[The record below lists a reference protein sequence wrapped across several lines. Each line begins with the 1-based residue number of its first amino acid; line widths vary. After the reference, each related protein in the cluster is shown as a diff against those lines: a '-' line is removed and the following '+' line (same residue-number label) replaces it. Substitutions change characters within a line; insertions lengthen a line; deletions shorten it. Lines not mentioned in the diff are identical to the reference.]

1 MKKLNKKLLESISIV
16 KIHEQEE
23 DCQIDKRLLKRVIKD
38 VTSKIDDFQEAID
51 EIVAEYFALKTG
63 VNISQSLVID
73 WSRRW

>member
-1 MKKLNKKLLESISIV
+1 MKLNKKLIETISIV

-23 DCQIDKRLLKRVIKD
+23 DCQVDKRLLKKVIHD
-38 VTSKIDDFQEAID
+38 VTSKIDDFQEAVD

-63 VNISQSLVID
+63 VNISKSLVVD